1 MEDVPRPALVRA
13 VSLGLCLVDSEISSD
28 DDGYVQR
35 YGNYSNDLGEILM
48 WSSRSRNRDDDE
60 RYRERTTDRL
70 RGVGATKRVDDNDA
84 EKVRARLERMNYGA
98 SRRPR
103 QSESPA

>member
-1 MEDVPRPALVRA
+1 M
-13 VSLGLCLVDSEISSD
+13 CLVVLKIPPDERC
-28 DDGYVQR
+28 YVQR
-35 YGNYSNDLGEILM
+35 CELRSDELGRNLM

-70 RGVGATKRVDDNDA
+70 RGVGATKRLDDDDA
-84 EKVRARLERMNYGA
+84 VQVRARLERLNYGA
-98 SRRPR
+98 SRRLR

>member
-1 MEDVPRPALVRA
+1 MEDVPLLALVRA

-28 DDGYVQR
+28 DDGCVQR
-35 YGNYSNDLGEILM
+35 YGNYCNDLGEILM

-70 RGVGATKRVDDNDA
+70 RGVGATKRVDDDA
-84 EKVRARLERMNYGA
+84 EQVRARLERMNYGA
-98 SRRPR
+98 SRKQRPG
-103 QSESPA
+103 ESPA